1 MSNTIS
7 GAFSSNQQDN
17 RSDAANSRFIL
28 RNSFSSSVVETKD
41 EMFRIGV
48 NDLPCLAYNESEQD
62 GFSHLRILKGELLI
76 NQVRIRKHTKSVVTC
91 VLLFQRFYM
100 IHSYLEALSVPCGFY
115 GLEYSQ
121 MAPEN
126 KKKKC
131 LFKIVRLYV
140 KRSITLLN

>member
-7 GAFSSNQQDN
+7 GASSSNQQDN

-62 GFSHLRILKGELLI
+62 GFSHL
-76 NQVRIRKHTKSVVTC
+76 
-91 VLLFQRFYM
+91 
-100 IHSYLEALSVPCGFY
+100 EALSVPCGFY